1 MEEIDNFDMNAE
13 EILWPTIEDD
23 IEPDDEDLD
32 AIEDEDDDLGGSDAF
47 DDWRDDSSNYDDGSA
62 LESVYGPND

>member
-32 AIEDEDDDLGGSDAF
+32 AIEDEDDDLGG
-47 DDWRDDSSNYDDGSA
+47 
-62 LESVYGPND
+62 